1 MPTEPNASR
10 RLAVGAQEPKAL
22 PQQNEQVFKAIYEK
36 RVWGREGRGSG
47 AGSDPAFAMGCAH
60 VLFHVVLSLNIS
72 SVVDAP
78 CGGMAWQELLIPM
91 LKHNVPRLRYLGVDV
106 VSGVVQGNRARF
118 QQWPHVTFQQQ
129 DLAEQRLP
137 RGYELIFSRDALQHG
152 TLTDVWRILRHF
164 AASDAMLEAPV
175 QSAVPACHG
184 RATGPQ
190 SGAAY
195 ATSPH

>member
-22 PQQNEQVFKAIYEK
+22 PQQNEQVFTAIYEK

-47 AGSDPAFAMGCAH
+47 TGSDPAFAMGCAH

-78 CGGMAWQELLIPM
+78 CGGMAWQEWLIPM

-106 VSGVVQGNRARF
+106 VSGVVQGNRAHF

-137 RGYELIFSRDALQHG
+137 RAHLLSRRVAARHPDRRVANPSIFCCVRRDMG
-152 TLTDVWRILRHF
+152 TRW
-164 AASDAMLEAPV
+164 
-175 QSAVPACHG
+175 
-184 RATGPQ
+184 
-190 SGAAY
+190 
-195 ATSPH
+195 